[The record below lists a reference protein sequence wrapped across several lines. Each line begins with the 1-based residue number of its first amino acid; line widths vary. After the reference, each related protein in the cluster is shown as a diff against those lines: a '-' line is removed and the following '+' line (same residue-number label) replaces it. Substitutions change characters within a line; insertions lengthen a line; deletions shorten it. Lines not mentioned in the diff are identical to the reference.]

1 MDTTEAPIVY
11 EPYGQG
17 AIDRD
22 VYQRLLERAPVY
34 RADSGVYVVSRYA
47 DVRSV
52 NLQPGIFSSRAL
64 QKVSLGMWTDDDP
77 DFTDADYQHLVELTA
92 GFSVTPEQLLKARM
106 IMSADPP
113 HHTIQRR
120 IISRAFLPGQLAPWQ
135 RWIAGQVRELL
146 DGITGEA
153 PFELN
158 KVIGVPLPV
167 RVIGRIL
174 ALDPADHW
182 RIKRWSDE
190 ICGGAQGPDRGTPEA
205 LGRILRAYR
214 EYLEF
219 LMPRIEARRREPAD
233 DMISVLVRAEED
245 SDALSVGDTLFFL
258 LAVMVAGNETTTH
271 LIGTSVVELQTN
283 QDQLELLTA
292 NPELIENTDEETLRL
307 RPPAQ
312 TTFRIV
318 LEDTEI
324 AGTPIPKGAT
334 VINLFGAANLDP
346 DVFPEPRKFDIRRKN
361 VSAHLSFGHGIHFCI
376 GAALAR
382 LEAAEALRG
391 LLPILPRLKLAQP
404 PESVESLILDG
415 YTRVEL
421 EPR

>member
-1 MDTTEAPIVY
+1 MSTAEAPIVY
-11 EPYGQG
+11 EPYGEG

-22 VYQRLLERAPVY
+22 VYARLLERAPVY
-34 RADSGVYVVSRYA
+34 QTASGVYVVSRYA
-47 DVRSV
+47 DVRSM
-52 NLQPGIFSSRAL
+52 NLQPRIFSSRAL

-135 RWIAGQVRELL
+135 TWIAGQVRELL
-146 DGITGEA
+146 AGVTGSTA
-153 PFELN
+153 FELN
-158 KVIGVPLPV
+158 EVIGVPLPV
-167 RVIGRIL
+167 RVIGKIL

-219 LMPRIEARRREPAD
+219 LIPRIESRRLNPGD
-233 DMISVLVRAEED
+233 DMISVLVRAEEET
-245 SDALSVGDTLFFL
+245 DALSIGDTLFFL

-271 LIGTSVVELQTN
+271 LIGTSVVELLDN
-283 QDQLELLTA
+283 PAQLDDLLEH
-292 NPELIENTDEETLRL
+292 PELVENTVEETLRL

-312 TTFRIV
+312 TTFRIA

-324 AGTPIPKGAT
+324 GGTPIPKGAT
-334 VINLFGAANLDP
+334 IISLFGAANLDP
-346 DVFPEPRKFDIRRKN
+346 EVFPEPRKFDIRREN
-361 VSAHLSFGHGIHFCI
+361 ASAHLAFGHGIHFCI

-391 LLPILPRLKLAQP
+391 LMPILREVKLAGP
-404 PESVESLILDG
+404 PERVESLILDG
-415 YTRVEL
+415 YTRVRL